1 MKELHL
7 ALIGGPQYDGLLEL
21 LPAFELQ
28 TGYRLHV
35 DVRLPHVELNE
46 QMAKELGAE
55 NGRYDLI
62 STHTKYCPSQAEHLL
77 PLDEFVK
84 SDDLSDFVPRVL
96 ELCRIADHKSGANQ
110 TDEKLMQLPRNL
122 DARLLFYRADLMPAP
137 QTWDEAVTQMVKYKR
152 NDFYGFAF
160 PGRHSGLFGTFYEM
174 LGMAGGDLF
183 DADLKPI
190 FNSEAGE
197 WALNFLHRLHTV
209 DRVTPPDLLENWY
222 YDEISDRFRRGDV
235 LMIGDWPGFYGLYQ
249 KQETC
254 AVFDQFDVAVYP
266 AGPTGIRKSYA
277 GAHTYAIP
285 KRARDQDGALAL
297 AKYLTSPEVQW
308 REASVAGHTPVR
320 QSVFAKMK
328 VTQSGQDDVAKRD
341 ARRMGALE
349 ETINHYAMIP
359 PKFAQYPL
367 IEDILSSGVQ
377 EAMTGKHT
385 PREALLLMEKKVRE
399 VLI

>member
-21 LPAFELQ
+21 LPAFEEQ

-46 QMAKELGAE
+46 RMAKDLGTE

-62 STHTKYCPSQAEHLL
+62 STHTKYCPSQAEHLR
-77 PLDEFVK
+77 PLDELVNA
-84 SDDLSDFVPRVL
+84 DELSDFVPRVL
-96 ELCRIADHKSGANQ
+96 DLCRIANG
-110 TDEKLMQLPRNL
+110 TDQSHEKLMQLPRNL
-122 DARLLFYRADLMPAP
+122 DARLLFYRADLIPAP
-137 QTWDEAVTQMVKYKR
+137 QTWDEAAAQMVNHKR
-152 NDFYGFAF
+152 AGFYGFAF

-190 FNSEAGE
+190 FNSDAGE
-197 WALNFLHRLHTV
+197 WALDFLHRLHTV
-209 DRVTPPDLLENWY
+209 DRVTPPDLVGSWY

-235 LMIGDWPGFYGLYQ
+235 LMIGEWPGFYGLYQ
-249 KQETC
+249 KRETC

-277 GAHTYAIP
+277 GGHTFAIP
-285 KRARDQDGALAL
+285 KAAPDPEGGLAL

-308 REASVAGHTPVR
+308 HEASAGGHTPVR
-320 QSVFAKMK
+320 QSIFKKMK
-328 VTQSGQDDVAKRD
+328 AQSRQGTEHDAKRM
-341 ARRMGALE
+341 AALE
-349 ETINHYAMIP
+349 ETITHYAMIP
-359 PKFAQYPL
+359 PKFPQYPL
-367 IEDILSSGVQ
+367 IEDILWLGVQ
-377 EAMTGKHT
+377 EAMTGKYT
-385 PREALLLMEKKVRE
+385 PKETLLLMEKKIRE
-399 VLI
+399 VLL